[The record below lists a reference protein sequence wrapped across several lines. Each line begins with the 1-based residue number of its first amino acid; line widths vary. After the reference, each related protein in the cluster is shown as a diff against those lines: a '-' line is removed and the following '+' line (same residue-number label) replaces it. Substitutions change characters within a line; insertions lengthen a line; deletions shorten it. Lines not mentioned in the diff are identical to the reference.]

1 MEKPMLTESNA
12 KLAAR
17 EQLSALADGELA
29 GTSAAQ
35 VCGHWQ
41 GSADAR
47 SAWHAYQLIGD
58 VLRSDDLATDP
69 ASDAAFLLAFR
80 SRLAA
85 EPVILA
91 PRPLPVATTTEVS
104 SAAAT
109 RGQRWS
115 WRVPTAVGA
124 AFIAAAG
131 VFTLTRPSGSSEPAV
146 EIAARTPAPN
156 TTTASA
162 TVRSAIPASSDTEPQ
177 TFMASGQVIR
187 DARLDRYLAA
197 HKQFAGSSA
206 LGVPSAYLRSAA
218 VEVPRR

>member
-1 MEKPMLTESNA
+1 MEKLMLNEPDAT
-12 KLAAR
+12 LATR

-29 GTSAAQ
+29 GTTAAQ

-47 SAWHAYQLIGD
+47 ATWHAYQLIGD

-80 SRLAA
+80 SRLSS
-85 EPVILA
+85 EPVVLA
-91 PRPLPVATTTEVS
+91 PRLLPVATAAEVPL
-104 SAAAT
+104 AAAT
-109 RGQRWS
+109 RRQRWS

-124 AFIAAAG
+124 AFVAAAG
-131 VFTLTRPSGSSEPAV
+131 VFTLTRPNGFSEPV
-146 EIAARTPAPN
+146 TEIAARTRAPN
-156 TTTASA
+156 ATSASA
-162 TVRSAIPASSDTEPQ
+162 PVRVASPPSSEAEPQ
-177 TFMASGQVIR
+177 TFVASGQVIR

-206 LGVPSAYLRSAA
+206 LGVPSAYLRNAA

>member
-1 MEKPMLTESNA
+1 MLNESDA
-12 KLAAR
+12 KLATR
-17 EQLSALADGELA
+17 EQLSALVDGELV
-29 GTSAAQ
+29 GPSAAQ
-35 VCGHWQ
+35 VCGHWH

-47 SAWHAYQLIGD
+47 ATWHAYQLIGD

-80 SRLAA
+80 GRLSA
-85 EPVILA
+85 EPVVLA
-91 PRPLPVATTTEVS
+91 PRPLEVSPAAEAS
-104 SAAAT
+104 SAASA

-124 AFIAAAG
+124 AFVAAVG
-131 VFTLTRPSGSSEPAV
+131 VFTLTRPGGSPEPDT
-146 EIAARTPAPN
+146 EIAARIRAPN
-156 TTTASA
+156 VTAVAAPPRLAS
-162 TVRSAIPASSDTEPQ
+162 PAGAEAEPQ
-177 TFMASGQVIR
+177 TFVASGQVIR

-206 LGVPSAYLRSAA
+206 LGVPSAYLRNAA